1 MQIPLVNLSIHS
13 QKAFQSFNNHLL
25 GFIGRCIMNFSP
37 RLTITTKLAL
47 SLLVFV
53 LIFYGTIVYVFF
65 HIQKMMN
72 MSEEIVNINNVISTQ
87 SKILIENLLEMDGN
101 AKKYSLL
108 NKDVYREYFDAS
120 KEYFDTALETINHLS
135 ARGYSFPESFSRFN
149 DEYSNHYEK
158 LIQEGTDIRWV
169 DEDTLN
175 SWLALLVSLRDTNQE
190 QIEHAMMEI
199 HRLTFRST
207 RDGLL
212 GFGLSVVIA
221 FIGILFVS
229 KSIIMPLR
237 QLTHGLRTLSQGDY
251 NNEINI
257 KSQDEFADLANAF
270 NDMNREL
277 QEEENLRADF
287 IATLSHEI
295 RTPLSSIQ
303 ESVNL
308 MAEEVLG
315 EVNEKQHK
323 FLSIASSELTRI
335 NEMLNQLM
343 DVSKLEAGPQPYP
356 REPLETTQLVENCIH
371 SLDAM
376 ARLKSIS
383 LISHIRPD
391 LPKVRGVREEIQQV
405 LTNIVGN
412 AIKFSANGT
421 EIIIRVQKSE
431 IPGYVLFTIR
441 DHGPGIDEND
451 ISLIFHKYYRSKSVR
466 KHMDGV
472 GLGLYISKKIIQ
484 DLGGTISVSNNT
496 DLGATFAFTLP
507 ESNHQLI
514 Q

>member
-1 MQIPLVNLSIHS
+1 
-13 QKAFQSFNNHLL
+13 
-25 GFIGRCIMNFSP
+25 
-37 RLTITTKLAL
+37 
-47 SLLVFV
+47 
-53 LIFYGTIVYVFF
+53 
-65 HIQKMMN
+65 
-72 MSEEIVNINNVISTQ
+72 MSEEIVNINNVISSQ

-108 NKDVYREYFDAS
+108 KKDVYREYFDAS

-135 ARGYSFPESFSRFN
+135 ARGYSFPESYSRFN
-149 DEYSNHYEK
+149 NEYNNHYEK

-175 SWLALLVSLRDTNQE
+175 NWLALLVSLRDTNQE

-221 FIGILFVS
+221 FIGIMFVS
-229 KSIIMPLR
+229 KSIIMPLK
-237 QLTHGLRTLSQGDY
+237 QLTHGLRTLSQGEY
-251 NNEINI
+251 NNEI
-257 KSQDEFADLANAF
+257 KVTSTDEFSDLANAF

-315 EVNEKQHK
+315 EINEKQHK

-343 DVSKLEAGPQPYP
+343 HVSKLETGSQPHP
-356 REPLETTQLVENCIH
+356 REPLETKQLVENCIQ

-376 ARLKSIS
+376 ASLKNITLACNIPKS
-383 LISHIRPD
+383 LPM
-391 LPKVRGVREEIQQV
+391 VRGVREEIQQV
-405 LTNIVGN
+405 LINIIGN
-412 AIKFSANGT
+412 GIKFSPNDS
-421 EIIIRVQKSE
+421 EIIITVQMSE
-431 IPGYVLFTIR
+431 IPGYILFTIR
-441 DHGPGIDEND
+441 DHGPGIDENE
-451 ISLIFHKYYRSKSVR
+451 ISLIFHKYYRSKSIR

-472 GLGLYISKKIIQ
+472 GLGLYISKRIIQ

-496 DLGATFAFTLP
+496 DIGSTFAFTLP
-507 ESNHQLI
+507 ESQNKLNY
-514 Q
+514 